1 MKVKAISK
9 HLARW
14 LAVALPLHLYCGF
27 QFAAETRW
35 LKVWSLQA
43 VRQFF
48 SAAACALSGEGTD
61 PLSGS
66 REGSVR

>member
-48 SAAACALSGEGTD
+48 QRPHVHFPVKAQIRCQVLEKA
-61 PLSGS
+61 
-66 REGSVR
+66 R